1 MPKMAIVALTEAII
15 FGTQMG
21 KKLSIWKNL
30 RECKLLINLL
40 MNPIQFINENMPK
53 IIVDN
58 TFSMF
63 QENATASK

>member
-1 MPKMAIVALTEAII
+1 
-15 FGTQMG
+15 
-21 KKLSIWKNL
+21 
-30 RECKLLINLL
+30 

-63 QENATASK
+63 QESATASK